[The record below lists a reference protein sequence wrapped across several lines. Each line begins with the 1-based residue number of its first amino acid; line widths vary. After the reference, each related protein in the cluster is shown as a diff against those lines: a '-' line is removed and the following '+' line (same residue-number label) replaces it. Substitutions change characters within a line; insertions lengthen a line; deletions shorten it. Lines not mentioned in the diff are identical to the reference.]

1 MEEKEKIT
9 LLEKEKL
16 PEVKTT
22 VAVLEKEETG
32 TETQTEVEEKTEKS
46 KSEVNLQTL
55 RAELA
60 KQRESKKE
68 TLKKEKAIVS
78 PNYDM
83 IKEISPER
91 RKKIYKVEKFETED
105 KPKPF
110 TFNKKLKIILF
121 SLIFFVAGA
130 FCVSSGIQ
138 LIDASNRLAATEA
151 TYSTNL
157 PRLIRKINGIDN
169 SNTALE
175 LIDTYP
181 EEIEEPSTFS
191 KDTNWFDKICNFI
204 SGLFGG

>member
-16 PEVKTT
+16 PEAKTT
-22 VAVLEKEETG
+22 VAVLEKEEA
-32 TETQTEVEEKTEKS
+32 ETEVEKKTEKS
-46 KSEVNLQTL
+46 KSEVNLQSL

-91 RKKIYKVEKFETED
+91 RKKIYKVEKIENED

-130 FCVSSGIQ
+130 FFVSSGVQ

-157 PRLIRKINGIDN
+157 PKLIKKINGIDN

-181 EEIEEPSTFS
+181 EEVEDPSTIS